1 MPEASI
7 AVTPRV
13 EMIGISQTFGT
24 TKVLDNVDL
33 SIAPSEIRALVGQN
47 GAGKSTLMKIL
58 GGIYPEHEGAV
69 RIDGHEATLT
79 SPRDALREGIGL
91 IHQELSLIPSMT
103 VAENI
108 MLGIEPGRA
117 IYAKTSTREAARSVI
132 SAVPML
138 AQLPVDA
145 LVSELSTGLQQR
157 VEIAKVLSRDVKVL
171 VMDEPTA
178 RLSGP
183 ERSDL
188 RDLMVELASGGM
200 AIVYISHFLEE
211 IFQSCHSATVLRN
224 GLVVDSG
231 PIENFSLRSMTRAML
246 NEELAAEEAA
256 ATSRSDRHIV
266 EKPVIRLSAVSSARV
281 TDIDLVVN
289 AGEFVG
295 LAGLVGSGRTR
306 VARTLVGAERVLR
319 GRILVDDKPVSF
331 QSPRAALAQG
341 IVLVPESRKTEG
353 IIGSAT
359 AAKNMILMALDRGM
373 APWGVVAKKRSIAA
387 ISDTFSGL
395 QIRPADPMLEAK
407 RFSGGNQQKLLL
419 ARVLLAKPRVI
430 VADQP
435 TAGVDVGT
443 KAQIHRLL
451 RTAGADG
458 TAIVVISDDLDELI
472 ALCDRIVV
480 MKNGRIIGEY
490 PRSEITRQSLIDQMS
505 GAESAQTS

>member
-1 MPEASI
+1 MPELRDP
-7 AVTPRV
+7 VPPRV
-13 EMIGISQTFGT
+13 QMIGISQTFGT
-24 TKVLDNVDL
+24 TTVLHDVGL
-33 SIAPSEIRALVGQN
+33 SIAPSEIHALVGQN

-58 GGIYPEHEGAV
+58 GGIYPEHQGTV
-69 RIDGHEATLT
+69 RIDGHEATLS

-91 IHQELSLIPSMT
+91 IHQELSLVPSLT

-117 IYAKTSTREAARSVI
+117 LYGKKTTRDAAHAVVSQ
-132 SAVPML
+132 VPML
-138 AQLPVDA
+138 ASLPLSS

-183 ERSDL
+183 ERADL
-188 RDLMVELASGGM
+188 RDLMVELARSGM

-224 GLVVDSG
+224 GRVVDSG
-231 PIENFSLRSMTRAML
+231 PIEKFTLGSMTRAML

-256 ATSRSDRHIV
+256 ATSRDDRRIAM
-266 EKPVIRLSAVSSARV
+266 KPVIELVGVTSARV
-281 TDIDLVVN
+281 SDIDLVVSE
-289 AGEFVG
+289 GEIVG
-295 LAGLVGSGRTR
+295 LAGLVGSGRSR
-306 VARTLVGAERVLR
+306 VARTIVGAERLTA
-319 GRILVDDKPVSF
+319 GQLLVDGKPVSIHG
-331 QSPRAALAQG
+331 PRAALARG
-341 IVLVPESRKTEG
+341 IVLVPEARKTEG

-359 AAKNMILMALDRGM
+359 AAKNMILMALDRGL
-373 APWGVVAKKRSIAA
+373 APRGVIDRKRSVAA
-387 ISDTFSGL
+387 IADKFSGL
-395 QIRPADPMLEAK
+395 QIRPADPALEAQ

-419 ARVLLAKPRVI
+419 ARVLLARPRMI

-451 RTAGADG
+451 RAAGADG
-458 TAIVVISDDLDELI
+458 TAILVASDDLDELI

-480 MKNGRIIGEY
+480 MKDGRVVGSHL
-490 PRSEITRQSLIDQMS
+490 RSELTRQNLIDLMS
-505 GAESAQTS
+505 GAEAIH

>member
-1 MPEASI
+1 MPELTAPV
-7 AVTPRV
+7 APRV
-13 EMIGISQTFGT
+13 EMIEISQIFGT
-24 TKVLDNVDL
+24 TKVLDDVDL

-58 GGIYPEHEGAV
+58 GGIYPEHEGSV

-91 IHQELSLIPSMT
+91 IHQELSLIPSLT

-108 MLGIEPGRA
+108 MLGIEPGLA
-117 IYAKTSTREAARSVI
+117 IYDKKNTREAAQAVV

-138 AQLPVDA
+138 AQLRMDV

-157 VEIAKVLSRDVKVL
+157 VEIAKVLSRNVKVL

-224 GLVVDSG
+224 GQVVDSG
-231 PIENFSLRSMTRAML
+231 PIEKFTLRSMTRAML
-246 NEELAAEEAA
+246 NEELAAEETAA
-256 ATSRSDRHIV
+256 ISRLDRQIV
-266 EKPVIRLSAVSSARV
+266 DKPVIQLSGATSARV
-281 TDIDLVVN
+281 SDINLIVN
-289 AGEFVG
+289 AGEIVG

-306 VARTLVGAERVLR
+306 VARALVGAERLLD
-319 GRILVDDKPVSF
+319 GQILVDEKAVSIR
-331 QSPRAALAQG
+331 SPRAALARG

-373 APWGVVAKKRSIAA
+373 APWGVIARKRSVAA
-387 ISDTFSGL
+387 IADTFSGL
-395 QIRPADPMLEAK
+395 QIRPSDPTLEGK

-451 RTAGADG
+451 RTAGTDG
-458 TAIVVISDDLDELI
+458 TAIIVVSDDLDELI

-480 MKNGRIIGEY
+480 MKDGRTVGEY
-490 PRSEITRQSLIDQMS
+490 LRSEITRQSLIDLMS
-505 GAESAQTS
+505 GAESA

>member
-1 MPEASI
+1 MTEARSS
-7 AVTPRV
+7 VTPRV

-58 GGIYPEHEGAV
+58 GGIYPEHEGTV
-69 RIDGHEATLT
+69 RIDGHDATLI

-108 MLGIEPGRA
+108 MLGIEPGLA
-117 IYAKTSTREAARSVI
+117 AYAPAKTRDAARTVI
-132 SAVPML
+132 STVPML
-138 AQLPVDA
+138 SQLPLDA
-145 LVSELSTGLQQR
+145 LVSELTTGLQQR

-224 GLVVDSG
+224 GQVVDSG
-231 PIENFSLRSMTRAML
+231 PIESFTLSSMTRAML
-246 NEELAAEEAA
+246 NAELAAEESA
-256 ATSRSDRHIV
+256 ATSRSDRQIADN
-266 EKPVIRLSAVSSARV
+266 PVIRLSGFTSARV
-281 TDIDLVVN
+281 KNIDLTVN
-289 AGEFVG
+289 AGEVVG

-306 VARTLVGAERVLR
+306 VARSLVGAEQLLD
-319 GRILVDDKPVSF
+319 GQILVDEKAVSLRN
-331 QSPRAALAQG
+331 PRAALAKG

-353 IIGSAT
+353 IVGSAS
-359 AAKNMILMALDRGM
+359 AAKNMILMALDRGL
-373 APWGVVAKKRSIAA
+373 APAGVVARKRSDAA
-387 ISDTFSGL
+387 ITDSFSGL
-395 QIRPADPMLEAK
+395 QIRPSDPTLEAK

-451 RTAGADG
+451 RTASADG
-458 TAIVVISDDLDELI
+458 TAIVVASDDLDELI
-472 ALCDRIVV
+472 GLCDRIAV
-480 MKNGRIIGEY
+480 MKDGRIVGEY
-490 PRSEITRQSLIDQMS
+490 QRSEITRQDLIDQMS
-505 GAESAQTS
+505 GAEIA

>member
-1 MPEASI
+1 MPELTDP
-7 AVTPRV
+7 VTRRV
-13 EMIGISQTFGT
+13 EMIGISQVFGT
-24 TKVLDNVDL
+24 TKVLDDVSL
-33 SIAPSEIRALVGQN
+33 SIAPSEIHALVGQN

-58 GGIYPEHEGAV
+58 GGIYPEHEGTV

-91 IHQELSLIPSMT
+91 IHQELSLIPSLT

-108 MLGIEPGRA
+108 MLGIEPGVA
-117 IYAKTSTREAARSVI
+117 IYDKKNTREAAQTVV
-132 SAVPML
+132 SAIPML
-138 AQLPVDA
+138 AQLPLDT
-145 LVSELSTGLQQR
+145 LVAELSTGLQQR
-157 VEIAKVLSRDVKVL
+157 VEIAKALSRDVKVL

-188 RDLMVELASGGM
+188 RDLMIELARGGM

-211 IFQSCHSATVLRN
+211 VFQSCHSATVLRN
-224 GLVVDSG
+224 GRVVDSG
-231 PIENFSLRSMTRAML
+231 PIDKFTLRSMTRAML
-246 NEELAAEEAA
+246 NEEFAAEEAE
-256 ATSRSDRHIV
+256 ATSRRDRQIGDN
-266 EKPVIRLSAVSSARV
+266 PVITLSDVSSARV
-281 TDIDLVVN
+281 SNIDLTVN
-289 AGEFVG
+289 AGEIVG

-306 VARTLVGAERVLR
+306 VARTLVGAERLL
-319 GRILVDDKPVSF
+319 GGQILVDGKRVSIK
-331 QSPRAALAQG
+331 SPRAALTKG
-341 IVLVPESRKTEG
+341 IVLVPESRKAEG
-353 IIGSAT
+353 IIESAT

-373 APWGVVAKKRSIAA
+373 APWGVVARKQSVSAVA
-387 ISDTFSGL
+387 DMFSGL
-395 QIRPADPMLEAK
+395 QIRPADPTLEGE

-451 RTAGADG
+451 RTAGTDG
-458 TAIVVISDDLDELI
+458 TAIVVVSDDLDELI

-480 MKNGRIIGEY
+480 MKDGRIVGEHL
-490 PRSEITRQSLIDQMS
+490 RSEITRQSLIDLMS
-505 GAESAQTS
+505 GAEVA